1 MKSKNPLDL
10 HLEHNKK
17 IPHKVR
23 EAVVDVAD
31 TLDIAWLATQAVFE
45 DKATPELALA
55 VFDRIQSRIS
65 SLDSSD

>member
-1 MKSKNPLDL
+1 MKSENPLDL
-10 HLEHNKK
+10 HLARNPRL
-17 IPHKVR
+17 PHGLR
-23 EAVVDVAD
+23 DAVVGVAD

-65 SLDSSD
+65 SLDSSA